1 MRKDRGRHEQ
11 KNYKGLAD
19 SRQQVLKIL
28 RLPLFQATL
37 ADRTSAARACQISQ
51 PYNNVGKQNDFI
63 KRTAT
68 ISSLLDPSTRMI
80 LLKAP

>member
-11 KNYKGLAD
+11 KNCKGFTY

-28 RLPLFQATL
+28 RKPLFQATL
-37 ADRTSAARACQISQ
+37 TDRTSAARACQISQ
-51 PYNNVGKQNDFI
+51 PYNNVGKQNDVI
-63 KRTAT
+63 KCTAT
-68 ISSLLDPSTRMI
+68 ISFLLGPSTLMI